1 MDSEKFELMKADERA
16 VALQNEDSIFLNVAR
31 FEQMQRV
38 SAMLAKSDF
47 VPDRFKGSI
56 GNCMI
61 ALDMASLMGMNPIML
76 MRCMYVVNGQPGFE
90 AKFISALINNSARFA
105 EPIDYEWKGQKGQ
118 AIWGCRAFGTLKKT
132 GKNIYGPW
140 VDWEMVRANRWDQPK
155 GQGPKQQVSKW
166 VTMPEVMF
174 LYRAVTLFGRT
185 HCSDLLMG
193 MKTVDELQDI
203 QHDLVQAPDGSYQT
217 IDATPDR
224 PKGPDLYQVTG
235 KPPETQQQEN
245 PPEKQAS
252 EAAPVPPDEYGTPLN
267 NPFAKDNW
275 YHAKG
280 GNPEKGTGLHG
291 YIAEHAESLK
301 ETTEKTF
308 FHLSE
313 KYMNLYKKPIPWDHM
328 GVFHDDSD
336 PENHENMQ
344 PQQLTKLPK
353 DDPEQPQQQDLPY
366 YETDAFRLLG
376 EKAKTNK
383 REYLMV
389 VRGKKP
395 ESLQQIMQ
403 WLDEINELI
412 VEHAKNSQG
421 ADDDDQGWTETV

>member
-1 MDSEKFELMKADERA
+1 MKKKGGLLMDSEKFELMKADDRA
-16 VALQNEDSIFLNVAR
+16 LALQNENSIFLNVAR

-38 SAMLAKSDF
+38 STMLAKSDF
-47 VPDRFKGSI
+47 VPDRFRGNI

-61 ALDMASLMGMNPIML
+61 AMDMASMMGMNPIML
-76 MRCMYVVNGQPGFE
+76 MRAMYVVNGQPGFE
-90 AKFISALINNSARFA
+90 AKFISALINNSGRYTD
-105 EPIDYEWKGQKGQ
+105 PIEYEWKGKKGQ
-118 AIWGCRAFGTLKKT
+118 ADWGCRAFAVRKRSGKT
-132 GKNIYGPW
+132 IYGPW
-140 VDWEMVRANRWDQPK
+140 VDWAMVRAERWDQPK
-155 GQGPKQQVSKW
+155 GQKQQVSKW
-166 VTMPEVMF
+166 VTMPEIMF
-174 LYRAVTLFGRT
+174 QYRAVTFFGRVND
-185 HCSDLLMG
+185 SDLLMG
-193 MKTVDELQDI
+193 MKTIDELDDI
-203 QHDLVQAPDGSYQT
+203 QHDMMQAPDGSYIS
-217 IDATPDR
+217 IDEAAEQQ
-224 PKGPDLYQVTG
+224 KSADLYQA
-235 KPPETQQQEN
+235 TQQAPTETKVQDSA
-245 PPEKQAS
+245 P
-252 EAAPVPPDEYGTPLN
+252 EAAQLDEFGTPVDHV
-267 NPFAKDNW
+267 FAKSNW
-275 YHAKG
+275 FHAKG

-313 KYMNLYKKPIPWDHM
+313 KYMNLYKKQIPWDRL
-328 GVFHDDSD
+328 GAFHVDLY
-336 PENHENMQ
+336 PENQENMQ
-344 PQQLTKLPK
+344 SQQLTKLPK

-403 WLDEINELI
+403 WLDEINEMI